1 MFESDEARA
10 ILLFTACRPGSAQST
25 GLQTKVI
32 DLYYTVPVLK
42 KTTSPE
48 TNMKNLLAGAFVAL
62 ITLCLSGIA
71 MADSIAEV
79 WTCEVKEGK
88 SIEDVQAT
96 NSKWLKWIN
105 AHVEGGGIKSS
116 VGTTVVG
123 NNEIFIFVDT
133 YPNLATWA
141 AAKDA
146 LDSDEG
152 DELDDLFNDVS
163 ECSENRLW
171 KIEDT
176 K

>member
-1 MFESDEARA
+1 MKK
-10 ILLFTACRPGSAQST
+10 LLSAT
-25 GLQTKVI
+25 L
-32 DLYYTVPVLK
+32 
-42 KTTSPE
+42 
-48 TNMKNLLAGAFVAL
+48 VAL
-62 ITLCLSGIA
+62 VTMFLGGMA
-71 MADSIAEV
+71 VADSIAEA

-88 SIEDVQAT
+88 KIEDVQAT

-105 AHVEGGGIKSS
+105 AHVDGGGITSA
-116 VGTTVVG
+116 VGTAVVG
-123 NNEIFIFVDT
+123 NTEKFIFVDT

-146 LDSDEG
+146 LDSEAG
-152 DELDDLFNDVS
+152 DELDDLFEDVS

>member
-1 MFESDEARA
+1 M
-10 ILLFTACRPGSAQST
+10 
-25 GLQTKVI
+25 
-32 DLYYTVPVLK
+32 K
-42 KTTSPE
+42 KLIS
-48 TNMKNLLAGAFVAL
+48 GAFVAL
-62 ITLCLSGIA
+62 ATVCLCGTA
-71 MADSIAEV
+71 MADGIVEA

-105 AHVEGGGIKSS
+105 AHVEGGGIASS
-116 VGTTVVG
+116 IGTTIVG
-123 NNEIFIFVDT
+123 NAEIFIFVDT

-146 LDSDEG
+146 LDSDAG
-152 DELDDLFNDVS
+152 DELDDLFADVS

>member
-1 MFESDEARA
+1 MNKLS
-10 ILLFTACRPGSAQST
+10 L
-25 GLQTKVI
+25 
-32 DLYYTVPVLK
+32 
-42 KTTSPE
+42 
-48 TNMKNLLAGAFVAL
+48 GAFV
-62 ITLCLSGIA
+62 TLVTLFLSGIA
-71 MADSIAEV
+71 TADSIVET

-105 AHVEGGGIKSS
+105 AHVEGGGIASS
-116 VGTTVVG
+116 VGTAVVG
-123 NNEIFIFVDT
+123 NIETFIFVDT

-141 AAKDA
+141 AAKDV

-152 DELDDLFNDVS
+152 DEIEDLFEDVS

>member
-1 MFESDEARA
+1 MNK
-10 ILLFTACRPGSAQST
+10 LL
-25 GLQTKVI
+25 L
-32 DLYYTVPVLK
+32 
-42 KTTSPE
+42 
-48 TNMKNLLAGAFVAL
+48 GAFVTL
-62 ITLCLSGIA
+62 ITLFLSGIA
-71 MADSIAEV
+71 TADSVAET

-105 AHVEGGGIKSS
+105 AHVEGGGIASS
-116 VGTTVVG
+116 VGTAVVG
-123 NNEIFIFVDT
+123 NIETFIFVDT

-141 AAKDA
+141 AAKDV

-152 DELDDLFNDVS
+152 DEIEDLFEDVS

>member
-1 MFESDEARA
+1 MKK
-10 ILLFTACRPGSAQST
+10 LLP
-25 GLQTKVI
+25 
-32 DLYYTVPVLK
+32 
-42 KTTSPE
+42 
-48 TNMKNLLAGAFVAL
+48 GAFV
-62 ITLCLSGIA
+62 TLVTLFLSGIA
-71 MADSIAEV
+71 TADSIAET

-105 AHVEGGGIKSS
+105 AHVEGGGITSS
-116 VGTTVVG
+116 VGTAVVG
-123 NNEIFIFVDT
+123 NTEIFIFVDT

-152 DELDDLFNDVS
+152 EELEDLFEDVS

>member
-1 MFESDEARA
+1 MNK
-10 ILLFTACRPGSAQST
+10 LF
-25 GLQTKVI
+25 I
-32 DLYYTVPVLK
+32 
-42 KTTSPE
+42 
-48 TNMKNLLAGAFVAL
+48 GAFVAL
-62 ITLCLSGIA
+62 VTLCLSGIA
-71 MADSIAEV
+71 TADSIAET
-79 WTCEVKEGK
+79 WTCEVKEDK

-105 AHVEGGGIKSS
+105 AHVEGGGVTSS
-116 VGTTVVG
+116 IGTTVVG
-123 NNEIFIFVDT
+123 NAEIFIFVDT

-152 DELDDLFNDVS
+152 DEVEDLFEDVS

>member
-1 MFESDEARA
+1 MKK
-10 ILLFTACRPGSAQST
+10 LLP
-25 GLQTKVI
+25 
-32 DLYYTVPVLK
+32 
-42 KTTSPE
+42 
-48 TNMKNLLAGAFVAL
+48 GAFVAL
-62 ITLCLSGIA
+62 VTLFLSGIA
-71 MADSIAEV
+71 SADSIAET

-88 SIEDVQAT
+88 SIEDVQAI

-105 AHVEGGGIKSS
+105 AHVEGGGITSS

-123 NNEIFIFVDT
+123 NSEIFIFVDT
-133 YPNLATWA
+133 YPNLTTWA

-152 DELDDLFNDVS
+152 DELDDLFEDVS

-171 KIEDT
+171 RVEDT

>member
-1 MFESDEARA
+1 MKT
-10 ILLFTACRPGSAQST
+10 LL
-25 GLQTKVI
+25 L
-32 DLYYTVPVLK
+32 
-42 KTTSPE
+42 
-48 TNMKNLLAGAFVAL
+48 GAFV
-62 ITLCLSGIA
+62 TLVTLFLSGIA
-71 MADSIAEV
+71 AADSIAET

-96 NSKWLKWIN
+96 NRKWLKWIN
-105 AHVEGGGIKSS
+105 AHVEGGGITSS
-116 VGTTVVG
+116 IGTAVVG
-123 NNEIFIFVDT
+123 NIETFIFVDT

-141 AAKDA
+141 AAKDV

-152 DELDDLFNDVS
+152 DEIEDLFEDVS

>member
-1 MFESDEARA
+1 MKK
-10 ILLFTACRPGSAQST
+10 LLPAT
-25 GLQTKVI
+25 L
-32 DLYYTVPVLK
+32 
-42 KTTSPE
+42 
-48 TNMKNLLAGAFVAL
+48 VAL
-62 ITLCLSGIA
+62 ITMFLSGMA
-71 MADSIAEV
+71 VADSIAET

-88 SIEDVQAT
+88 KIEDVQAQ

-105 AHVEGGGIKSS
+105 AHVDGGGITSA
-116 VGTTVVG
+116 VGTSVVG
-123 NNEIFIFVDT
+123 NSEIFIFVDT

-146 LDSDEG
+146 LDSEEG
-152 DELDDLFNDVS
+152 DELDELFEDVS

>member
-1 MFESDEARA
+1 MNK
-10 ILLFTACRPGSAQST
+10 LF
-25 GLQTKVI
+25 I
-32 DLYYTVPVLK
+32 
-42 KTTSPE
+42 
-48 TNMKNLLAGAFVAL
+48 GAFVAL
-62 ITLCLSGIA
+62 VTLCLSGIA
-71 MADSIAEV
+71 TADSIAET
-79 WTCEVKEGK
+79 WTCEVKDGK

-105 AHVEGGGIKSS
+105 AHVEGGGVTSS

-123 NNEIFIFVDT
+123 NAEIFIFVDT

-152 DELDDLFNDVS
+152 DEVEDLFEDVS